1 MPMNISLLTQRRGTG
16 AGSLIRIQS
25 PAMCTDRR
33 DFLRASAGLAGAALV
48 GNRFA
53 FADSESVDRVQ
64 QRQQVPD
71 LIQRLRKMTAGIV
84 PISDDE
90 RKARI
95 AKAQRLMTEQKIDA
109 IYLEPGSSMFYFTG
123 MRWGTSER
131 MFALVIP
138 QRGELAW
145 ICPKF
150 EEERARELIKFGN
163 DVRTWE
169 EDDSPYRRVAQVF
182 RDRGIRLGRIGIEER
197 VRFFLFDGIRQAAP
211 RLEFVSATPITAGCR
226 MFKSPAELALMQKAN
241 DLTIVA
247 YRATWATMRDGM
259 PQDEFANNCAT
270 AFRNLGVQGGVFCS
284 FGKYTAFPHGSSTPQ
299 TLEEGDVVLMDGGC
313 TVEGYQSDITRTFVF
328 GKPTQRQ
335 REIWELEH
343 KSQDA
348 GFAAAQIGAPCEVV
362 DAAAR
367 KVITDAGFG
376 PDYKVPGLPHRTGH
390 GIGLDG
396 HEWTNFVRGNKTPIQ
411 PGMCFSD
418 EPTIVIYGEF
428 GIRLEDCLYIT
439 EKGPKFFTSQSPSID
454 KPFG

>member
-1 MPMNISLLTQRRGTG
+1 
-16 AGSLIRIQS
+16 
-25 PAMCTDRR
+25 MCTDRR
-33 DFLRASAGLAGAALV
+33 DFLRASAGLAGAAFFPK
-48 GNRFA
+48 GFA
-53 FADSESVDRVQ
+53 FTDTTEIEAIQ
-64 QRQQVPD
+64 QRQDVPAV
-71 LIQRLRKMTAGIV
+71 IKNLRRMTADVV

-90 RKARI
+90 RTARI
-95 AKAQRLMTEQKIDA
+95 AKAQRLMAEQKIDA

-123 MRWGTSER
+123 VRWGTSER
-131 MFALVIP
+131 MFAAVIP

-150 EEERARELIKFGN
+150 EEERARELIRFGN

-169 EDDSPYRRVAQVF
+169 EDASPYLRVAEIF
-182 RDRGIRLGRIGIEER
+182 RDRGIRTGRIGIEER
-197 VRFFLFDGIRQAAP
+197 VRFFLYDGIRQETQKI
-211 RLEFVSATPITAGCR
+211 EFVSAMPITAGCR
-226 MFKSPAELALMQKAN
+226 MFKSPAEIALLQKSN
-241 DLTIVA
+241 DLLLIA
-247 YRATWATMRDGM
+247 YHATWATMRDGM
-259 PQDEFANNCAT
+259 PQQEFAGNCAT
-270 AFRNLGVQGGVFCS
+270 ALRNLGVDGGIFCS
-284 FGKYTAFPHGSSTPQ
+284 FGKYTAFPHGSITPQ
-299 TLEEGDVVLMDGGC
+299 KLHAGDVVLMDGGC
-313 TVEGYQSDITRTFVF
+313 SVEGYQSDITRTFVF

-335 REIWELEH
+335 RDIWNLER
-343 KSQDA
+343 KSQDS
-348 GFAAAQIGAPCEVV
+348 GFAAAKVGAPCESV

-418 EPTIVIYGEF
+418 EPTIAIYGEF

-439 EKGPKFFTSQSPSID
+439 DSGPKFFTAQSPSID